1 LAGSGISRKRPR
13 LKRPMVA
20 TPPPFAPTIERT
32 PFRSSET
39 PVLPP
44 WLSYHRLHD
53 GRLERGKVT
62 PRLLTS
68 STCDPSGATLHFQV
82 NEALIQSY
90 IGLPMLLPTWS
101 VKSSYL
107 TAPMLLRWM
116 LSLPTGRSRWTS

>member
-1 LAGSGISRKRPR
+1 MRLAGLAGSGISRKRPR

-82 NEALIQSY
+82 NESMVAIRLVS
-90 IGLPMLLPTWS
+90 
-101 VKSSYL
+101 
-107 TAPMLLRWM
+107 APSHSNTKFAGSQAFCLAP
-116 LSLPTGRSRWTS
+116 STGDPS